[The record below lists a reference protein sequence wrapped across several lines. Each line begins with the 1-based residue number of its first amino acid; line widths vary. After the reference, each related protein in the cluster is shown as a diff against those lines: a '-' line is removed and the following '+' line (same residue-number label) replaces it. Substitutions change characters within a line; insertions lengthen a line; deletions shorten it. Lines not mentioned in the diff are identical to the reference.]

1 MFTNDI
7 LLKGKHATYADFL
20 SKTSEQNDKSKKVAG
35 VFETLYDVYIIGTV
49 IGLYHGLKSPE
60 DKSSSDTK
68 RIFADKVIRE
78 QHNLLFVYRL
88 VMLIDNS
95 VKTNEEKVAR
105 AFKEDENK
113 ENIELFNSYARGGIE
128 WLYEQFSLTA
138 ITKDE
143 YLEKIYDIVSAFY
156 DEIESI

>member
-105 AFKEDENK
+105 AFKEGENK

-138 ITKDE
+138 NTKDE

-156 DEIESI
+156 DEVESI